1 MNNILSDNLGNLVKA
16 GGGKI
21 HTGPFGSQLHAAD
34 YVQEGIPCIMPAN
47 MKSSRVDLSD
57 IAYITEGDANRLSKY
72 IVKKDDIV
80 YSRRG
85 DVTLKALIREKED
98 GYFCGTGCLLLR
110 PGDKFDSRFLTH
122 YLSTP
127 AIQNW
132 IVRQAVGATMP
143 NLNTGILASIP
154 FNGPKK
160 EEQEKIAD
168 VLSVI
173 EDKIELNNRINS
185 ELEAMAKTLY
195 DYWFVQ
201 FDFPDANGKPYKAS
215 GGKMVYNDTLKREIP
230 DGWHVNAIS
239 DWIRSDKT
247 GDWGKETK
255 QGNYTLQVDCIR
267 GADIN
272 GINGQGNVDAPN
284 RFILKKNDHKLLAPF
299 DFVIEI
305 SGGSPTQST
314 GRMAFITEHVL
325 ERFDYPLICS
335 NFCKAIDLID
345 KSYFYNFAY
354 QWQSLY
360 ENGVLFG
367 WEGKTSG
374 IKNLLFDS
382 FVSNYNVVMPPKD
395 LAEKFSQFVSP
406 LQEQRQKK
414 LKENA
419 ELAGLRDW
427 LLPMLMNGQV
437 TVKPSTESKEAEH
450 G

>member
-47 MKSSRVDLSD
+47 MKSNRVDLSD

-127 AIQNW
+127 TIQNW

-215 GGKMVYNDTLKREIP
+215 GGKMVYNYTLKRKIPEGWEVRPFSEHLTCNAKKLGKKHGYSEIQYL
-230 DGWHVNAIS
+230 DTANL
-239 DWIRSDKT
+239 
-247 GDWGKETK
+247 TK
-255 QGNYTLQVDCIR
+255 NVVDTLQPLVVSVDKIPSR
-267 GADIN
+267 ANMI
-272 GINGQGNVDAPN
+272 VS
-284 RFILKKNDHKLLAPF
+284 KNDILYSTVRPNQLHYG
-299 DFVIEI
+299 II
-305 SGGSPTQST
+305 TQPVENMVAST
-314 GRMAFITEHVL
+314 GYSVL
-325 ERFDYPLICS
+325 S
-335 NFCKAIDLID
+335 H
-345 KSYFYNFAY
+345 KSDSSIN
-354 QWQSLY
+354 
-360 ENGVLFG
+360 VLFYLHLTN
-367 WEGKTSG
+367 EANTQRL
-374 IKNLLFDS
+374 IKISESSKSSYPSISPDDILSIDIAL
-382 FVSNYNVVMPPKD
+382 PKD
-395 LAEKFSQFVSP
+395 GGAVDKAVGMLNP
-406 LQEQRQKK
+406 LFKKISETQR
-414 LKENA
+414 ENK
-419 ELAGLRDW
+419 ELASLRDW

-437 TVKPSTESKEAEH
+437 TVKPSTESQETLH